1 MVMELGGKEGEEV
14 REEGETYAHWMH
26 TTATCFLSLNT
37 TLQSGLCEGGGEQR
51 KGEKRGGRREGEER
65 GGRREDR
72 EGERRGRREGEERG
86 RGERERREG
95 EERRV
100 RQQNVE
106 PSGRPTLRQ
115 VFYSRH
121 AVKLMDC
128 THLINAG
135 GFQLPT
141 DTPPMTTNNT
151 HGYPLSSLLPFT
163 RNGLLNEAWE

>member
-1 MVMELGGKEGEEV
+1 MRRGVDLGGKEGEEV

-37 TLQSGLCEGGGEQR
+37 TLQSGLCEGGGGER
-51 KGEKRGGRREGEER
+51 RGEKRGGRREGEER
-65 GGRREDR
+65 GERRREDR
-72 EGERRGRREGEERG
+72 EGERRGEERG

-151 HGYPLSSLLPFT
+151 HGCPSFLPPPIHQKW
-163 RNGLLNEAWE
+163 AIK